1 MRTTYPDDTWGYR
14 VLPSNAHHAPPVWR
28 VPAGSQGLAGLR
40 ADAPS
45 EARGADGERAGEPDG
60 ARNTGGADGE
70 RAGEPDGARNTG
82 GADGERAG
90 EPDGARN
97 TGGAATRNT
106 SDAAAM
112 RVCERPGGESP
123 PPGLYTGLTCR

>member
-1 MRTTYPDDTWGYR
+1 M
-14 VLPSNAHHAPPVWR
+14 PSNAHHAPPVWR

-45 EARGADGERAGEPDG
+45 EAR
-60 ARNTGGADGE
+60 
-70 RAGEPDGARNTG
+70 

>member
-82 GADGERAG
+82 GA
-90 EPDGARN
+90 
-97 TGGAATRNT
+97 ATKNT

-112 RVCERPGGESP
+112 RVCERPGGESL

>member
-1 MRTTYPDDTWGYR
+1 M
-14 VLPSNAHHAPPVWR
+14 PSNAHHAPPVWR

-45 EARGADGERAGEPDG
+45 EARSADDERAGEPDG
-60 ARNTGGADGE
+60 A
-70 RAGEPDGARNTG
+70 
-82 GADGERAG
+82 
-90 EPDGARN
+90 
-97 TGGAATRNT
+97 RNT